1 MTEAELQAEIT
12 ALCDRH
18 AITWIH
24 IGDARSTTAG
34 GPHREGFPDLLL
46 VGSAAVAFRE
56 LKQAG
61 KDLRA
66 PQKRWQWLLT
76 TAGADASVWKPA
88 DLRSGRI
95 ERELLALNGPAA
107 GDAQAAEPG
116 QAATPG
122 EPAEPTVDDFFRALY
137 APRRTG

>member
-12 ALCDRH
+12 ALCDRLG
-18 AITWIH
+18 IVWIH
-24 IGDARSTTAG
+24 IGDARSTAAG

-56 LKQAG
+56 LKPAG
-61 KDLRA
+61 KDLRG
-66 PQKRWQWLLT
+66 PQKRWRWLLT
-76 TAGADASVWKPA
+76 RAGADARVWKPA

-95 ERELLALNGPAA
+95 ERELRALNCQAA

-116 QAATPG
+116 QATTPAG
-122 EPAEPTVDDFFRALY
+122 PAEPTVDDFWRALY
-137 APRRTG
+137 GPRRTG